1 MFPSNIS
8 PFLEFIFLI
17 LLFKLIIIFK
27 IKKLK
32 LIQLRQVV
40 EKNTVNQQKVRQLR
54 RATKKYK
61 NTPIINHCCND
72 FRLLFGGRFPTV
84 TLWSSYHMSGVI
96 IMIIKNGNILLAS
109 TSQLLVQII
118 KFEVIIIASS
128 NDVINSN
135 MKNSSRDINNNRFDV
150 RRKGFL

>member
-1 MFPSNIS
+1 
-8 PFLEFIFLI
+8 
-17 LLFKLIIIFK
+17 
-27 IKKLK
+27 
-32 LIQLRQVV
+32 
-40 EKNTVNQQKVRQLR
+40 
-54 RATKKYK
+54 
-61 NTPIINHCCND
+61 
-72 FRLLFGGRFPTV
+72 
-84 TLWSSYHMSGVI
+84 MSGVI

>member
-1 MFPSNIS
+1 
-8 PFLEFIFLI
+8 
-17 LLFKLIIIFK
+17 
-27 IKKLK
+27 
-32 LIQLRQVV
+32 
-40 EKNTVNQQKVRQLR
+40 
-54 RATKKYK
+54 
-61 NTPIINHCCND
+61 
-72 FRLLFGGRFPTV
+72 
-84 TLWSSYHMSGVI
+84 MSGVI

-150 RRKGFL
+150 RRRKGFL

>member
-1 MFPSNIS
+1 
-8 PFLEFIFLI
+8 
-17 LLFKLIIIFK
+17 
-27 IKKLK
+27 
-32 LIQLRQVV
+32 
-40 EKNTVNQQKVRQLR
+40 
-54 RATKKYK
+54 
-61 NTPIINHCCND
+61 
-72 FRLLFGGRFPTV
+72 
-84 TLWSSYHMSGVI
+84 MSGVI

-135 MKNSSRDINNNRFDV
+135 MKNSSRDINNNNRFDV